1 MMMRADKTGC
11 GRRHGDHHS
20 VGPAYRS
27 KKAANREKDRIHL
40 KELEE
45 LKKRTR
51 P

>member
-1 MMMRADKTGC
+1 MPEPTDFRTLLNRLSDEKVEFII
-11 GRRHGDHHS
+11 
-20 VGPAYRS
+20 VGGIAMV
-27 KKAANREKDRIHL
+27 HL